1 MVIEA
6 AAKIRSYESIV
17 DIITGGNSSIFA
29 KGERTG
35 PIVFDTTLTAA
46 MIFLIVLKTFFS

>member
-17 DIITGGNSSIFA
+17 DIITGGNSAIFG

-35 PIVFDTTLTAA
+35 PIIFDTTLTAA